1 LPSKNDPSDQPEP
14 QALDLF
20 STHETRAM
28 LEEFRDL
35 VRAGILRVTPE
46 NEVLPGKEPPVA
58 TGAEK
63 PAHPPASREGE
74 VALLDRQLLDW
85 LERRKQQKA
94 EQARQTR
101 QAEETA
107 PAEQAGESLLGNL
120 RQKVI
125 DAVAR
130 RILETWE
137 RAEQSSDPLYS
148 LRAQV
153 IDRAAEHLL
162 RRLQRNPE

>member
-1 LPSKNDPSDQPEP
+1 
-14 QALDLF
+14 
-20 STHETRAM
+20 M
-28 LEEFRDL
+28 LEEFREL

-46 NEVLPGKEPPVA
+46 NEVLPGKEPPAVA
-58 TGAEK
+58 GTEK
-63 PAHPPASREGE
+63 PAGSREAE
-74 VALLDRQLLDW
+74 VALLDKQLLDW

-94 EQARQTR
+94 EQARQEELAQQEELAR
-101 QAEETA
+101 QEEEAA
-107 PAEQAGESLLGNL
+107 PPEHASESLLGNL
-120 RQKVI
+120 RQRVI

-162 RRLQRNPE
+162 RRLQRDPE